1 MKTAKFINTVAALAI
16 AATAFTACSS
26 DDDDNSNNAQ
36 NGQNV
41 PVSQTVTAYDDL
53 NFFQNAIVSIDS
65 VGNFLSR
72 NYGEILWRND
82 TTHLYIGVET
92 LAEAESIFREW
103 VAPNGN
109 VAKTGNDLTYLL
121 TDVQGRAEGTILF
134 KASTAAG
141 TLAEVTPSS
150 PSLLKHFSKVT
161 FLQNSAWPY
170 NGDSSDEVYRLG
182 DTRRLTVDHRV
193 SGHKQ
198 DVYTFVCIREKGNGV
213 KAMYFAIS
221 PDLYV
226 PKTWT
231 PKDLLYDVA
240 AVPGEAKAKT
250 VATLLQQKWDFY
262 ANILN
267 NISGGGK
274 LNRGEYYW
282 IDKKITYTFV
292 TYQYAINLTNGDID
306 GWDFQWHNPEKHFI
320 LAIDYLNY

>member
-1 MKTAKFINTVAALAI
+1 MKTTKFINTVAALAI

-26 DDDDNSNNAQ
+26 DDDDNNNNAQ

-41 PVSQTVTAYDDL
+41 PVSQAVTAYDDL
-53 NFFQNAIVSIDS
+53 NYFQNAIVSIDS

-72 NYGEILWRND
+72 NYGEALYDND

-92 LAEAESIFREW
+92 LAQAESIFREW

-109 VAKTGNDLTYLL
+109 VAKTGNELTYLL
-121 TDVQGRAEGTILF
+121 TDVQGRAEGTIFF

-193 SGHKQ
+193 SDHKQ

-240 AVPGEAKAKT
+240 AVPGEAKALT
-250 VATLLQQKWDFY
+250 VATLLQKNWDFY

-267 NISGGGK
+267 NIGNGK
-274 LNRGEYYW
+274 LNRGEFYW
-282 IDKKITYTFV
+282 IDKKITYAVYTN
-292 TYQYAINLTNGDID
+292 QYAINLSNGQID